1 MHNTIKSDKP
11 GKSSTNNF
19 IVICILFQI
28 AAIIGCAHLLHSS
41 NEKYNK
47 LVEVES
53 SNFDTFQKWTSTSNQ
68 NFIRLFEVLETSDNR
83 QVDSLYSTWLMI
95 NQDIDNYI
103 SNLRMSSSLN
113 IQDDTFFQRMI
124 ESRMSYFKNVENFIN
139 NKKTGVKE
147 AGNYFFKDLKPSFIV
162 FQDNL
167 GDFVQYYQEHINQNN
182 NALFQSAKT
191 SLWGVVIVGLLPIVC
206 LILIL
211 IISFIYLLWLMNK
224 LDFVNDSMA

>member
-1 MHNTIKSDKP
+1 MNNSIQTNKQGKNT
-11 GKSSTNNF
+11 TNNF
-19 IVICILFQI
+19 IIICIFFQI
-28 AAIIGCAHLLHSS
+28 AAIIGCTYLLYSS

-68 NFIRLFEVLETSDNR
+68 NFIRLFEVLETKDNS
-83 QVDSLYSTWLMI
+83 QVDSLYSKWQLV
-95 NQDIDNYI
+95 NQDIDIYI

-113 IQDDTFFQRMI
+113 IKDDTFFQQLI
-124 ESRMSYFKNVENFIN
+124 ESRMTYFKNVDNFITT
-139 NKKTGVKE
+139 KKTLAVESK
-147 AGNYFFKDLKPSFIV
+147 NYFFKDLKPSYIV

-182 NALFQSAKT
+182 NAIFQSAQT
-191 SLWGVVIVGLLPIVC
+191 SLWGVVAVGLLPIIGLVI
-206 LILIL
+206 ILV
-211 IISFIYLLWLMNK
+211 ISFVYLLWLMNK